1 MDHGRT
7 SVPPSASPDGG
18 VPVTIGNDPTDGA
31 DPARTAARVL
41 QAAGRGAW
49 AFVGICVAV
58 AIVASGF
65 AVIGEV
71 MLPLVFAAVLA
82 VCFRPLASRL
92 QRNEHVSTGAASGLV
107 VLGLLGLACGVAW
120 AAIRGIVSQSGE
132 VMSEL
137 QNGLVEAGVT
147 ESAAADIAQ
156 GLEDLQPTVA
166 FGFIESLIS
175 GISTVSGLIGGVL
188 LGVLIMFYLLKDGA
202 ALRRATLQRMRADR
216 AAQFDAFVSEASSVL
231 RQYWLGRTIVS
242 AIVASVVGLASLL
255 MGLPLIGTLMA
266 VTFVGGYIPY
276 IGAVI
281 GGALAVMVAIGT
293 NGIPAGVLMLVV
305 VLVANLLIENLV
317 EPLVTGRS
325 LRIHP
330 LVVLLV
336 TTLGGILGGL
346 VGLMMAV
353 PITVIA
359 ARAHQVSAGDGRGRH
374 RRTARRHPALDLN
387 APTRRWRCE
396 RTSQ

>member
-1 MDHGRT
+1 MNDGRR
-7 SVPPSASPDGG
+7 SAPLIAPNDGE
-18 VPVTIGNDPTDGA
+18 VPVADVQDPTGGE
-31 DPARTAARVL
+31 DPMRTAVRVL
-41 QAAGRGAW
+41 MGAGRGAW
-49 AFVGICVAV
+49 AFIGVCVAV

-71 MLPLVFAAVLA
+71 LLPLVFAAVLA
-82 VCFRPLASRL
+82 VCFRPLVSVL
-92 QRNEHVSTGAASGLV
+92 QRNEHVSNTAASGVV
-107 VLGLLGLACGVAW
+107 VLGLLGLSCAVAW
-120 AAIRGIVSQSGE
+120 AAIHGIVSE
-132 VMSEL
+132 MDTVMSEL
-137 QNGLVEAGVT
+137 EDALVEAGVT
-147 ESAAADIAQ
+147 DSAAADIAQ
-156 GLEDLQPTVA
+156 AVENLEPTVT
-166 FGFIESLIS
+166 FGFVEAILA

-202 ALRRATLQRMRADR
+202 VLRRNTLQRMRPDR

-336 TTLGGILGGL
+336 TTLGGVLGGL

-353 PITVIA
+353 PLTVIA
-359 ARAHQVSAGDGRGRH
+359 ARSVKYLRATVEVDTEALRAGI
-374 RRTARRHPALDLN
+374 RR
-387 APTRRWRCE
+387 
-396 RTSQ
+396 SI

>member
-1 MDHGRT
+1 MT
-7 SVPPSASPDGG
+7 N
-18 VPVTIGNDPTDGA
+18 GNDPTDGA

-92 QRNEHVSTGAASGLV
+92 QRNEYVSTGAASGVV

-231 RQYWLGRTIVS
+231 RLYWLGRTIVS

-359 ARAHQVSAGDGRGRH
+359 ARGIKYLRATVEVDTDALRAGI
-374 RRTARRHPALDLN
+374 RR
-387 APTRRWRCE
+387 
-396 RTSQ
+396 SI

>member
-1 MDHGRT
+1 MTNEQQSIDEM
-7 SVPPSASPDGG
+7 
-18 VPVTIGNDPTDGA
+18 
-31 DPARTAARVL
+31 DPARTTVQML
-41 QAAGRGAW
+41 LNVGRGAW
-49 AFVGICVAV
+49 AFVGICVAF
-58 AIVASGF
+58 AIVASVF
-65 AVIGEV
+65 ALIGEV

-82 VCFRPLASRL
+82 VCFRPLARLL
-92 QRNEHVSTGAASGLV
+92 QRNEHVSIAAASGLV
-107 VLGLLGLACGVAW
+107 VLGLVGLACGVAW
-120 AAIRGIVSQSGE
+120 AAIRGITSQSGAM
-132 VMSEL
+132 MSEL
-137 QNGLVEAGVT
+137 QEGLVEAGAT
-147 ESAAADIAQ
+147 ETAAADIASAV
-156 GLEDLQPTVA
+156 EDLQPTVA
-166 FGFIESLIS
+166 FGFVEAVIS

-202 ALRRATLQRMRADR
+202 ALRRSTLQRMRPDR
-216 AAQFDAFVSEASSVL
+216 AAQFDAFVGEASVVL

-242 AIVASVVGLASLL
+242 AIVAGVVGLAALL

-281 GGALAVMVAIGT
+281 GGALAVIVAIGT
-293 NGIPAGVLMLVV
+293 NGVPAGVVMLIV

-336 TTLGGILGGL
+336 TTIGGILGGL

-359 ARAHQVSAGDGRGRH
+359 ARGVKYLRASVDVDTDALREGI
-374 RRTARRHPALDLN
+374 RRSI
-387 APTRRWRCE
+387 E
-396 RTSQ
+396 

>member
-1 MDHGRT
+1 M
-7 SVPPSASPDGG
+7 
-18 VPVTIGNDPTDGA
+18 
-31 DPARTAARVL
+31 
-41 QAAGRGAW
+41 
-49 AFVGICVAV
+49 
-58 AIVASGF
+58 
-65 AVIGEV
+65 
-71 MLPLVFAAVLA
+71 
-82 VCFRPLASRL
+82 
-92 QRNEHVSTGAASGLV
+92 
-107 VLGLLGLACGVAW
+107 
-120 AAIRGIVSQSGE
+120 
-132 VMSEL
+132 
-137 QNGLVEAGVT
+137 
-147 ESAAADIAQ
+147 
-156 GLEDLQPTVA
+156 A

-336 TTLGGILGGL
+336 TTLGGHPRRLGGL
-346 VGLMMAV
+346 DDG
-353 PITVIA
+353 
-359 ARAHQVSAGDGRGRH
+359 RAHHRDRSSGRQVPAGDRRGRH
-374 RRTARRHPALDLN
+374 RRTARRHPALDLTH
-387 APTRRWRCE
+387 PPVVGDVSEPHSDGSPWRGDAG
-396 RTSQ
+396 RVP